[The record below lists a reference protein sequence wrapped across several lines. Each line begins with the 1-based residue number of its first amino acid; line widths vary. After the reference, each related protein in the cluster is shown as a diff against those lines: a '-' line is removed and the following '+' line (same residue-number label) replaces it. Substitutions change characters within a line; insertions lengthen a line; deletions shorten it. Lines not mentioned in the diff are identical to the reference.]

1 MNKIV
6 KNLSTGE
13 YYAQIQREYLI
24 AEFRRKIYY
33 SLKNKKY
40 YERVMKYKQE
50 KINDISQRNNLN
62 SIFNDE
68 SLMHEIKK
76 EIFGYH
82 NIPLFRMTD
91 DDMLNY
97 YSKGAEFSFAGK
109 VWKLEQMDMHGDL
122 LLKNS
127 NNETT
132 IVHRD
137 CTFRII

>member
-6 KNLSTGE
+6 KNLSIGA

-24 AEFRRKIYY
+24 AEFRKKIYY
-33 SLKNKKY
+33 SPKNKKY
-40 YERVMKYKQE
+40 YERIMNFKKE

-62 SIFNDE
+62 SIFNSAD
-68 SLMHEIKK
+68 LMTEVKN
-76 EIFGYH
+76 ELFDH
-82 NIPLFRMTD
+82 NNKPIFRMTD
-91 DDMLNY
+91 EDMINY

-109 VWKLEQMDMHGDL
+109 IWILEQMDMHGDL

-127 NNETT
+127 NNDTT

-137 CTFRII
+137 FAFRIT